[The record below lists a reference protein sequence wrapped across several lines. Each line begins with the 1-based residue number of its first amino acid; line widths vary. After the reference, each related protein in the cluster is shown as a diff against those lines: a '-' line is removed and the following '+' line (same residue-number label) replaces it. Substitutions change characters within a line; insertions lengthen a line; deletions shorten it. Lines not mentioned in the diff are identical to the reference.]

1 MFSDAVVGQWFLQ
14 KPFTCPFTGRLQ
26 LYCGARNRGADVSG
40 GGWLVF
46 FFPGPQDIGK
56 VRVPPAVRAIARKP
70 EEGLKRPH
78 INRIDASRRRGYNK
92 LLRT

>member
-1 MFSDAVVGQWFLQ
+1 MTKLVHLCSDAVVGQWFLQ

-46 FFPGPQDIGK
+46 FSWPPRYRQSPSPARRTRDREETGGRPQT
-56 VRVPPAVRAIARKP
+56 PAYK
-70 EEGLKRPH
+70 
-78 INRIDASRRRGYNK
+78 
-92 LLRT
+92 

>member
-1 MFSDAVVGQWFLQ
+1 MVLAETIHMSIHWSSAIVLWGAQPWRRCF
-14 KPFTCPFTGRLQ
+14 GR
-26 LYCGARNRGADVSG
+26 
-40 GGWLVF
+40 WLVGF